1 VVKFRRLST
10 SRWWNNRKSWIIIL
24 FFLILLI
31 VRLSKTFIFR
41 DTYYFIT
48 KPFWPGEYQQEI
60 LKKSLNQELSIKLN
74 QLERDNLRLRQLL
87 DLQKFSDASKLNASV
102 ISRNTGSW
110 WRKIILNKGSQN
122 AVSTGDAVIGP
133 GGLIGIV
140 ENTSKLTSSVQL
152 LTAPNSKVGVWN
164 QRANLHGLL
173 IGVGTKTPKLLF
185 YSKNVEIQIGDYILS
200 SPASTILPPNI
211 PIGIIQS
218 IDNESQPNTIAT
230 VQLTAKPEAIDW
242 VQIFRMRFE

>member
-1 VVKFRRLST
+1 M
-10 SRWWNNRKSWIIIL
+10 
-24 FFLILLI
+24 
-31 VRLSKTFIFR
+31 
-41 DTYYFIT
+41 T

-60 LKKSLNQELSIKLN
+60 LRKSINQELNIKLN
-74 QLERDNLRLRQLL
+74 QLEKDNLRLRQLL
-87 DLQKFSDASKLNASV
+87 DLQSFSEANKLNASV
-102 ISRNTGSW
+102 ISRNTGTW
-110 WRKIILNKGSQN
+110 WKKILLNKGSQN
-122 AVSTGDAVIGP
+122 GVNTGDAVIGP

-152 LTAPNSKVGVWN
+152 LTAPNSKVGAWN

-185 YSKNVEIQIGDYILS
+185 YSKNLDIKIGDYILS

-218 IDNESQPNTIAT
+218 IDNDSKPNTIAT
-230 VQLTAKPEAIDW
+230 VQLSANPEAIDW
-242 VQIFRMRFE
+242 VQIFRMRF

>member
-1 VVKFRRLST
+1 VVKFRRLSK
-10 SRWWNNRKSWIIIL
+10 SRWWNNRKSWIVIL
-24 FFLILLI
+24 FVAILLF
-31 VRLSKTFIFR
+31 VRLSKTFVFR
-41 DTYYFIT
+41 DAYYFIT

-60 LKKSLNQELSIKLN
+60 LRKSLNQELNIKLE
-74 QLERDNLRLRQLL
+74 QLERDNLRLRQIL
-87 DLQKFSDASKLNASV
+87 DLQKFSEANKLNASV
-102 ISRNTGSW
+102 ISRDTSSW
-110 WRKIILNKGSQN
+110 WKKILLNKGSQN

-173 IGVGTKTPKLLF
+173 IGVGTKTPKLFF
-185 YSKNVEIQIGDYILS
+185 YSKNADVQVGDYILS

-218 IDNESQPNTIAT
+218 VDNESKPNTIAT

-242 VQIFRMRFE
+242 VQIFRMRF

>member
-1 VVKFRRLST
+1 MVKFRRLST
-10 SRWWNNRKSWIIIL
+10 SRWWNKRKSWIIIL

-41 DTYYFIT
+41 DVYYFIT

-60 LKKSLNQELSIKLN
+60 LRKSINQELNIKLN
-74 QLERDNLRLRQLL
+74 QLEKDNLRLRQLL
-87 DLQKFSDASKLNASV
+87 DLQSFSEANKLNASV

-110 WRKIILNKGSQN
+110 WKKILLNKGSQN
-122 AVSTGDAVIGP
+122 GVTTGDVVIGP

-140 ENTSKLTSSVQL
+140 ENTSRLTCSVQL
-152 LTAPNSKVGVWN
+152 LTDPNSKVGVWT

-173 IGVGTKTPKLLF
+173 IGVGTKTPKLFF
-185 YSKNVEIQIGDYILS
+185 YSKNADIQIGDYVLS

-218 IDNESQPNTIAT
+218 IDNESKPNTIAT
-230 VQLTAKPEAIDW
+230 VQLTAKQEAIDW
-242 VQIFRMRFE
+242 VQIFRMRF

>member
-1 VVKFRRLST
+1 MVKFRRLST

>member
-1 VVKFRRLST
+1 MVKFRRLST
-10 SRWWNNRKSWIIIL
+10 SRWWNNKKSWYVIL
-24 FFLILLI
+24 FFSILLI

-41 DTYYFIT
+41 DVYYFLT

-60 LKKSLNQELSIKLN
+60 LRKSINQELNIKLN

-87 DLQKFSDASKLNASV
+87 DLQNFPEDNKVNASV

-110 WRKIILNKGSQN
+110 WKKILLNKGSTN
-122 AVSTGDAVIGP
+122 GVRTGDVVIGP
-133 GGLIGIV
+133 GGLIGII
-140 ENTSKLTSSVQL
+140 ENTSRLTSSVQL

-173 IGVGTKTPKLLF
+173 VGVGTKTPKLIF
-185 YSKNVEIQIGDYILS
+185 YSKNVDIKIGDYILS

-218 IDNESQPNTIAT
+218 IDNESKPNTIAI

-242 VQIFRMRFE
+242 VQIFRMDF

>member
-10 SRWWNNRKSWIIIL
+10 SHWWNNSKSWFIVLI
-24 FFLILLI
+24 FLILLI

-41 DTYYFIT
+41 DVYYFIT

-60 LKKSLNQELSIKLN
+60 LRKSINQELNIKLN
-74 QLERDNLRLRQLL
+74 QLEKDNLRLRQLL
-87 DLQKFSDASKLNASV
+87 DLQNFSEANKLNAAV

-110 WRKIILNKGSQN
+110 WKKILLNKGSQN
-122 AVSTGDAVIGP
+122 GVSTGDAVIGP

-173 IGVGTKTPKLLF
+173 IGVGTKTPKLFF
-185 YSKNVEIQIGDYILS
+185 YSKNADIQIGDYVLS

-218 IDNESQPNTIAT
+218 IDNESTPNTIAA
-230 VQLTAKPEAIDW
+230 VQLTAKQEAIDW
-242 VQIFRMRFE
+242 VQIFRIKF

>member
-1 VVKFRRLST
+1 MVKFRRLSK
-10 SRWWNNRKSWIIIL
+10 SRWWNNRKSWIVIL
-24 FFLILLI
+24 FVAILLF
-31 VRLSKTFIFR
+31 VRLSKTFVFR
-41 DTYYFIT
+41 DAYYFIT

-60 LKKSLNQELSIKLN
+60 LRKSLNQELNIKLE
-74 QLERDNLRLRQLL
+74 QLERDNLRLRQIL
-87 DLQKFSDASKLNASV
+87 DLQKFSEANKLNASV
-102 ISRNTGSW
+102 ISRDTSSW
-110 WRKIILNKGSQN
+110 WKKILLNKGSQN

-173 IGVGTKTPKLLF
+173 IGVGTKTPKLFF
-185 YSKNVEIQIGDYILS
+185 YSKNADVQLGDYILS

-218 IDNESQPNTIAT
+218 VDNESQPNTIAT

-242 VQIFRMRFE
+242 VQIFRMRF

>member
-1 VVKFRRLST
+1 MVKFRRLSK
-10 SRWWNNRKSWIIIL
+10 SRWWNNRKSWIVIL
-24 FFLILLI
+24 FVAILLF
-31 VRLSKTFIFR
+31 VRLSKTFVFR
-41 DTYYFIT
+41 DAYYFIT

-60 LKKSLNQELSIKLN
+60 LRKSLNQELNIKLE
-74 QLERDNLRLRQLL
+74 QLERDNLRLRQIL
-87 DLQKFSDASKLNASV
+87 DLQKFSEANKLNASV
-102 ISRNTGSW
+102 ISRDTSSW
-110 WRKIILNKGSQN
+110 WKKILLNKGSQN

-173 IGVGTKTPKLLF
+173 IGVGTKTPKLFF
-185 YSKNVEIQIGDYILS
+185 YSKNADVQVGDYILS

-218 IDNESQPNTIAT
+218 VDNESQPNAIAT

-242 VQIFRMRFE
+242 VQIFRMRF

>member
-1 VVKFRRLST
+1 VVKFRRLSK
-10 SRWWNNRKSWIIIL
+10 SRWWNNRKSWIVIL
-24 FFLILLI
+24 FVAILLF
-31 VRLSKTFIFR
+31 VRLSKTFVFR
-41 DTYYFIT
+41 DAYYFIT

-60 LKKSLNQELSIKLN
+60 LRKSLNQELNIKLE
-74 QLERDNLRLRQLL
+74 QLERDNLRLRQIL
-87 DLQKFSDASKLNASV
+87 DLQKFSEANKLNASV
-102 ISRNTGSW
+102 ISRDTSSW
-110 WRKIILNKGSQN
+110 WKKILLNKGSQN

-173 IGVGTKTPKLLF
+173 IGVGTKTPKLFF
-185 YSKNVEIQIGDYILS
+185 YSKNADVQVGDYILS

-218 IDNESQPNTIAT
+218 VDNESQPNTIAT
-230 VQLTAKPEAIDW
+230 VQLTANPEAIDW
-242 VQIFRMRFE
+242 VQIFRMRF

>member
-1 VVKFRRLST
+1 MVKFRRLST
-10 SRWWNNRKSWIIIL
+10 SRWWNSRKSWITIL

-41 DTYYFIT
+41 DVYYFIT

-60 LKKSLNQELSIKLN
+60 LRKSINKELNIKLN
-74 QLERDNLRLRQLL
+74 QLEKDNLRLRRLL
-87 DLQKFSDASKLNASV
+87 DLQNFSEPNKLNSSV
-102 ISRNTGSW
+102 ISRNTSSW
-110 WRKIILNKGSQN
+110 WKKILLNKGSQSGVR
-122 AVSTGDAVIGP
+122 AGDAVIGP

-152 LTAPNSKVGVWN
+152 LTAPTSKVGVWN

-173 IGVGTKTPKLLF
+173 IGVGTNTPKLIF
-185 YSKNVEIQIGDYILS
+185 YSKNVDIQIGDYIIS

-211 PIGIIQS
+211 PIGIVQS

-230 VQLTAKPEAIDW
+230 VQIDCEA
-242 VQIFRMRFE
+242 RSY

>member
-1 VVKFRRLST
+1 MVKFRRLSA
-10 SRWWNNRKSWIIIL
+10 SRWWNNRKFWIIVII
-24 FFLILLI
+24 FLTLLN

-41 DTYYFIT
+41 DVYYFVT
-48 KPFWPGEYQQEI
+48 KPFWPGEYQKEI
-60 LKKSLNQELSIKLN
+60 LIKSVNKGLNIKLN
-74 QLERDNLRLRQLL
+74 QLERDNVRLRQLL
-87 DLQKFSDASKLNASV
+87 DLQNLSEVNKLNASV
-102 ISRNTGSW
+102 IARNTSSW
-110 WRKIILNKGSQN
+110 WKKILLNKGSQN
-122 AVSTGDAVIGP
+122 SVSTGDAVIGP

-140 ENTSKLTSSVQL
+140 ENTSQLTSSVQL
-152 LTAPNSKVGVWN
+152 LTAPTSRVGVWN

-185 YSKNVEIQIGDYILS
+185 YSKNVDIQIGDYILS

-218 IDNESQPNTIAT
+218 IDNESKPYTIAT

-242 VQIFRMRFE
+242 VQIFRMRF

>member
-1 VVKFRRLST
+1 MVKFRGLST
-10 SRWWNNRKSWIIIL
+10 SRWWNNKKSWIIII
-24 FFLILLI
+24 FFSILLI

-41 DTYYFIT
+41 DLYYLIT

-60 LKKSLNQELSIKLN
+60 LRKSLNLELNIKLN
-74 QLERDNLRLRQLL
+74 QLEKDNLRLRRLL
-87 DLQKFSDASKLNASV
+87 DLQNFSEPNKLNSSV

-110 WRKIILNKGSQN
+110 WRKILLNKGSQHG
-122 AVSTGDAVIGP
+122 VSTGDAVIGP

-140 ENTSKLTSSVQL
+140 DNTSNLTSSVQL
-152 LTAPNSKVGVWN
+152 LTSPNSKVGVWN

-173 IGVGTKTPKLLF
+173 IGVGTRTPKLLF
-185 YSKNVEIQIGDYILS
+185 YSKNVDIQIGDYILS
-200 SPASTILPPNI
+200 SPASTILPPNL

-218 IDNESQPNTIAT
+218 IDNESQPNTIAS

-242 VQIFRMRFE
+242 VQIFRMRF

>member
-1 VVKFRRLST
+1 MVKFRRPSK
-10 SRWWNNRKSWIIIL
+10 SRWWNNRESWIVIL

-31 VRLSKTFIFR
+31 VRLSKTFIFW
-41 DTYYFIT
+41 DVYYFIT

-60 LKKSLNQELSIKLN
+60 LRKSINQELNIKLN
-74 QLERDNLRLRQLL
+74 QLEKDNLRLRQLL
-87 DLQKFSDASKLNASV
+87 DLQNFSDANKLNSSV

-110 WRKIILNKGSQN
+110 WQKILLNKGSQHG
-122 AVSTGDAVIGP
+122 VSTGDAVIGP

-140 ENTSKLTSSVQL
+140 DNTSNLTSSVQL
-152 LTAPNSKVGVWN
+152 LTSPNSKVGVWN

-173 IGVGTKTPKLLF
+173 IGVGTKTPKLFF
-185 YSKNVEIQIGDYILS
+185 YSKNVDIKLGDYILS

-218 IDNESQPNTIAT
+218 IDNESKPNTIAT

-242 VQIFRMRFE
+242 VQIFRMKF

>member
-1 VVKFRRLST
+1 
-10 SRWWNNRKSWIIIL
+10 L
-24 FFLILLI
+24 F
-31 VRLSKTFIFR
+31 VRLSKTFVFR
-41 DTYYFIT
+41 DAYYFIT

-60 LKKSLNQELSIKLN
+60 LRKSLNQELNIKLE
-74 QLERDNLRLRQLL
+74 QLERDNLRLRQIL
-87 DLQKFSDASKLNASV
+87 DLQKFSEANKLNASV
-102 ISRNTGSW
+102 ISRDTSSW
-110 WRKIILNKGSQN
+110 WKKILLNKGSQN

-173 IGVGTKTPKLLF
+173 IGVGTKTPKLFF
-185 YSKNVEIQIGDYILS
+185 YSKNADVQVGDYILS

-218 IDNESQPNTIAT
+218 VDNESQPNTIAT
-230 VQLTAKPEAIDW
+230 VQLTANPEAIDW
-242 VQIFRMRFE
+242 VQIFRMRF